1 MNRSS
6 LPLISIVLCTYNGER
21 HLKYQLDSLVA
32 QTYKNIEIVIVDDCS
47 DDNTRSILSDYLSR
61 YAHINLFFNLE
72 NLGFNK
78 NFEKA
83 ITLAKGEF
91 ISICDQDDI
100 WDLDKIE
107 ELMAN
112 IGDKGMIFSNSRLI
126 DEDGLSMNRL
136 LLAAP
141 NFNLLDYKSILINN
155 FVAGHT
161 ILAKTIFIKKTLP
174 FPDYGYYDWWIGF
187 LAIYHQEIVFLD
199 KCLTSYRIHSNSV
212 IQKEVSS
219 PDSVA
224 ITLTQ
229 YKTSSYHQEIFY
241 DFLKKN
247 NNESFMRPLVSLYSK
262 KTNIIERKYILM
274 FLIYHYNTLFP
285 LHKRRRITSTTRF
298 KIVDRYLKD
307 VLECKLQVL
316 GFI

>member
-107 ELMAN
+107 ELIAN

-161 ILAKTIFIKKTLP
+161 ILAKTIFLKKTLG

-187 LAIYHQEIVFLD
+187 LAIYNQEIVFLN

-229 YKTSSYHQEIFY
+229 YKTSSYH
-241 DFLKKN
+241 
-247 NNESFMRPLVSLYSK
+247 
-262 KTNIIERKYILM
+262 
-274 FLIYHYNTLFP
+274 
-285 LHKRRRITSTTRF
+285 
-298 KIVDRYLKD
+298 
-307 VLECKLQVL
+307 
-316 GFI
+316 